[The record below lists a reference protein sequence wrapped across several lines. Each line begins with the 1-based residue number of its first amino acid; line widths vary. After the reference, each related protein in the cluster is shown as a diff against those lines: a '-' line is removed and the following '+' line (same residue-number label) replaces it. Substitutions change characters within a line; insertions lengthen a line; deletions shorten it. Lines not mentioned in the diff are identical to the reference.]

1 VLDLADPSVIRGV
14 ARRFGVRYLRR
25 WGQNFLA
32 DRQELERLVEALQ
45 LAPEDRVVEVGPGL
59 GALTVELAERAR
71 AVVGVEIDPA
81 AVKALALSLRDR
93 SNVRIVEANILRTAV
108 GELLPAP
115 YRVIGNIP
123 YNLTG
128 ALFVHLLEQ
137 PTPPSRID
145 LVVQQEVAERV
156 VAPPGGWSL
165 ATLGVRVY
173 GTPELVLRVPRTAF
187 LPQPKVDSALVR
199 IVPDAEP
206 ALPRAQLPS
215 FFEFVTPF
223 FQARRK
229 QLPFVLGRKLA
240 ISGAEART
248 RLSVIGIDPA
258 RRAETLTL
266 EEWRRLFENVCAN

>member
-1 VLDLADPSVIRGV
+1 M

-32 DRQELERLVEALQ
+32 DRPQLERLVEALE
-45 LAPEDRVVEVGPGL
+45 LSPEDRIVEVGPGL

-81 AVKALALSLRDR
+81 AVKTLALSLRGR
-93 SNVRIVEANILRTAV
+93 SNVRIIEANILRTAV

-123 YNLTG
+123 YSLTG

-137 PTPPSRID
+137 PTPPARID
-145 LVVQQEVAERV
+145 LLVQREVAERL
-156 VAPPGGWSL
+156 VAPPGSWSM

-173 GTPELVLRVPRTAF
+173 GTPELVLRVPSTAF
-187 LPQPKVDSALVR
+187 VPQPKVDSALVR

-206 ALPRAQLPS
+206 AFPRDQLPS
-215 FFEFVTPF
+215 FFDFVTPF

-229 QLPFVLGRKLA
+229 QLPFGLARKLGT
-240 ISGAEART
+240 SGAEARA
-248 RLSVIGIDPA
+248 RLTVIGIDPA

-266 EEWRRLFENVCAN
+266 EEWRQLFENVRAN